1 MEAVNLLLSELAEE
15 LRYEQMLA
23 DTDEL
28 YDYLI
33 LVDYFFPYD

>member
-1 MEAVNLLLSELAEE
+1 MEAVNLLLAELAEE

-28 YDYLI
+28 YECLI
-33 LVDYFFPYD
+33 ATEYFFPYD